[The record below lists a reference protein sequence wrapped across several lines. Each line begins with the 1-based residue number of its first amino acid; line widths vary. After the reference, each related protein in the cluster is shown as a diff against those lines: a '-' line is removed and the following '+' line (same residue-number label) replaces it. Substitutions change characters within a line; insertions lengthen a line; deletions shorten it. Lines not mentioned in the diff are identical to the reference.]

1 MLDITFYR
9 DDFRRRDAPL
19 AATSTEIDFLIEDK
33 KVVIIDDVL
42 FSGRSIRAALTA
54 IQSYG
59 RPENIE
65 LLVLIDR
72 RFSRHLPIQPNYRGR
87 QVDAINEERV
97 LVSWKETDKKDAVY
111 IEQNNM
117 DQLSVEHLLGIK
129 YLNTNDIDLI
139 FKTADHFKEV
149 INRPI
154 KKVPSLRDITIA
166 NLFFENS
173 TRTKLSFELAEKRL
187 SADVINFS
195 AGQSSVKKGETLI
208 DTVNNILSMKVDIVV
223 MRHGNVGAGVFLS
236 KHVDAKI
243 INAGDGTHEHPTQ
256 ALLDSYSIREKLGS
270 VKGKKIVIV
279 GDILHSRVALSNI
292 FALQLQGAQ
301 VKVCGPTTLIPKY
314 ISSLG
319 VEVETNLKKALEW
332 CDVANVLRVQHE
344 RMDIK
349 YFPSTR
355 EYTQLFG
362 INKEILDNLGKKIV
376 IMHPGP
382 INRGVEITSDVA
394 DSDQSIILNQV
405 ENGVAV
411 RMAVIYLLAQ
421 QIKR

>member
-1 MLDITFYR
+1 
-9 DDFRRRDAPL
+9 
-19 AATSTEIDFLIEDK
+19 
-33 KVVIIDDVL
+33 
-42 FSGRSIRAALTA
+42 
-54 IQSYG
+54 
-59 RPENIE
+59 
-65 LLVLIDR
+65 
-72 RFSRHLPIQPNYRGR
+72 
-87 QVDAINEERV
+87 
-97 LVSWKETDKKDAVY
+97 
-111 IEQNNM
+111 M
-117 DQLSVEHLLGIK
+117 DQLSVQHLLGIK

-292 FALQLQGAQ
+292 FALKLQGAE

-314 ISSLG
+314 ISTLG

-362 INKEILDNLGKKIV
+362 INQQILDNLDKKIV

-394 DSDQSIILNQV
+394 DSNQSIILNQV

-421 QIKR
+421 QVKR